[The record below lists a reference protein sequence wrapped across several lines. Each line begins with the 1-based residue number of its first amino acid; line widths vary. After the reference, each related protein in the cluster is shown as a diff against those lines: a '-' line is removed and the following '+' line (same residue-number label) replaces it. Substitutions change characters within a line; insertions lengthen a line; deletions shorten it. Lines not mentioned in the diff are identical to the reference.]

1 MLINDCF
8 DLFVF
13 RSDCAV
19 SKSGRRLLTCG
30 FLPTVLSQRVH
41 VGCLPMVS
49 CRLCCLTKW
58 TSAVY
63 LWFRAVCAVSQ
74 SGRRL
79 FTSGFVPTMLSH
91 KVDVGCLPVV
101 SCQLLSQK
109 VDVGCLPVVLCRL
122 LSQKCTWLL
131 TCGFVPTVT
140 WVFVLTWKNF

>member
-63 LWFRAVCAVSQ
+63 LWFRAVFAVSQ

-79 FTSGFVPTMLSH
+79 FTCGFVPSVLSH

-101 SCQLLSQK
+101 SCRLCCLTKWTSAVYLWFRANCCLK
-109 VDVGCLPVVLCRL
+109 KWTSAVYLWFCADCCLKNVRGC
-122 LSQKCTWLL
+122 
-131 TCGFVPTVT
+131 
-140 WVFVLTWKNF
+140 